1 MFKKEGET
9 FSFYGRGPKSQSER
23 STQTQPGAWPACGT
37 QSSFSHEGKWMRTA
51 TVPHS
56 PREATFDLL
65 CHSQKLSLVLVT
77 GTGFM
82 TCFRGRRV
90 GAIQQT
96 FIDLLITQSPILN
109 TMCHTQ
115 PAGHRRPW
123 KSLRLHD
130 ANTTTLISW
139 DERKARMKDPNLGH

>member
-77 GTGFM
+77 GTDFM

-90 GAIQQT
+90 GGNSTNIYRPTYNPKPYSKYHVTHAASRSQT
-96 FIDLLITQSPILN
+96 ALEEF
-109 TMCHTQ
+109 TMPRCKHNNSY
-115 PAGHRRPW
+115 
-123 KSLRLHD
+123 K
-130 ANTTTLISW
+130 
-139 DERKARMKDPNLGH
+139 LG